1 VFLFRKRKEEKQQST
16 IFIFQILGVLVYTI

>member
-1 VFLFRKRKEEKQQST
+1 LFHKRKEEKQQST